1 MDDSPPRAGIMNRL
15 IEVTVDF
22 HLERGDRQSLIVER
36 QSLMQSARDHNLIA
50 TEESHKPRD

>member
-1 MDDSPPRAGIMNRL
+1 MNRL

-22 HLERGDRQSLIVER
+22 HLERGDRQALIIER